1 MKNTNLF
8 HWMRWYLNEI
18 FQEDHVKTAQKRQL
32 EVNCNSTST
41 RDRLFR
47 SNGFHRKWNCTNLL
61 IFYFFTRRFKS
72 EGLQTWSKH
81 KVRRGP
87 FEEKMSA
94 DLLSKRGRKRRETGR
109 WIPPRGTNL
118 PLLSSSEMSKA
129 FVSSRSAN
137 FDKYANDNNFSGKRF
152 IVRVGRE
159 DHVARL
165 SSHWCT
171 GEN

>member
-1 MKNTNLF
+1 MIIERNLS
-8 HWMRWYLNEI
+8 RRSR
-18 FQEDHVKTAQKRQL
+18 K
-32 EVNCNSTST
+32 NSTEAPTGGELQLDVDT
-41 RDRLFR
+41 R
-47 SNGFHRKWNCTNLL
+47 SAIQVKWFPSKMKLYEPFDF
-61 IFYFFTRRFKS
+61 FYFFTRRFKS

-81 KVRRGP
+81 KVRRGS

-137 FDKYANDNNFSGKRF
+137 SDKYANDNNFSGKRF